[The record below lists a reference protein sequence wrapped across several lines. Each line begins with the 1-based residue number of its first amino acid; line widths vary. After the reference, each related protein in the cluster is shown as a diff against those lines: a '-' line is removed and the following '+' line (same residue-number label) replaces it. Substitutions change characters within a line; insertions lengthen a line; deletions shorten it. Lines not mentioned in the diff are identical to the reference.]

1 MPRIIVKCRY
11 YKNASISNLGNL
23 MKYIARREGV
33 DKLPK
38 DQSNLPATDHQQ
50 KFITEMINRNN
61 AIRSS
66 TEYKT
71 FMRAQTRGRASE
83 LIASAVENNPNL
95 LSTEMYLHYMATRPR
110 AEKVSGG
117 HGLFSY
123 EDSVDLSKAV
133 SDLENHVGN
142 VYSIIVSLKRE
153 DAERLGYNRAGRW
166 RDMIRAHLDE
176 IAQQYNMNVTSMNW
190 YGAFHNESH
199 HPHVHLLL
207 YSTAE
212 KDNSFLTKK
221 GIDNL
226 RRIFGTDVFQD
237 DLREIYDRQ
246 TDFRNRLTAEMR
258 AEFKLLIDRVIAG
271 DIIDSTLLVKL
282 EELAR
287 RINGCGGKKQYGYLP
302 KGVKL
307 LVDEIVDNLANNEI
321 VSRLYDL
328 WYQAK
333 CSVTATYSDQ
343 LPEKVPLSQE
353 KTFKAI
359 RNALVYEATRLGDEL
374 KHIDADHP
382 AFELARMDSQAPRRN
397 AGAIIQNEKQNDTQ
411 HRNTVKGAAGR
422 FCQSVARVFEKDFRR
437 YGAEDD
443 DIDKKLRRE
452 IQAVKG
458 GQNLIMS

>member
-11 YKNASISNLGNL
+11 YKNSASSNLGNL
-23 MKYIARREGV
+23 MKYIAMREGV
-33 DKLPK
+33 DKLSK
-38 DQSNLPATDHQQ
+38 DQTNLPATDHQQ
-50 KFITEMINRNN
+50 KFIVEMVNRNN

-71 FMRAQTRGRASE
+71 YMMTQTRESASE
-83 LIASAVENNPNL
+83 LIASAVEDNPNL
-95 LSTEMYLHYMATRPR
+95 LNTEMYLRYIATRPR
-110 AEKVSGG
+110 AEKVSSE
-117 HGLFSY
+117 HGLFSS
-123 EDSVDLSKAV
+123 EDNIDLNKAI
-133 SDLENHVGN
+133 SDLESHTGN
-142 VYSIIVSLKRE
+142 VYSIIVSLKRD
-153 DAERLGYNRAGRW
+153 DAERLGYNRAERW
-166 RDMIRAHLDE
+166 RDMIRAHIDE
-176 IAQQYNMNVTSMNW
+176 IAKQYNMDTTTMKW

-199 HPHVHLLL
+199 HPHIHLLL

-212 KDNSFLTKK
+212 KDISFLSKK
-221 GIDNL
+221 RIDNL
-226 RRIFGTDVFQD
+226 RRILGTDIFRD

-246 TDFRNRLTAEMR
+246 TDVRNRLTAEMR
-258 AEFKLLIDRVIAG
+258 AEFKSLIDRVIAG
-271 DIIDSTLLVKL
+271 DIIDSTLLGKL

-302 KGVKL
+302 KGVKA

-328 WYQAK
+328 WYRAK

-359 RNALVYEATRLGDEL
+359 RNALVYEAARLGDEL
-374 KHIDADHP
+374 KHNDVDHP
-382 AFELARMDSQAPRRN
+382 AFEPARMDNQSPRRN

-411 HRNTVKGAAGR
+411 HRNTVRGAAGR

-437 YGAEDD
+437 YGVDDD

-452 IQAVKG
+452 IQAVKDG
-458 GQNLIMS
+458 RNLVM